1 MSFPRLLTAA
11 LVLAIAVPVT
21 ASAQDRRSPD
31 AAEAPV
37 PSMEMSVQRDR
48 TAPDAPIVQEMRT
61 LDRRDGAVAPTP
73 AHETPS
79 ASPDTF
85 PWGEAA
91 ALGALALALVGLTL
105 VITLRRRVAARA

>member
-31 AAEAPV
+31 AAEPI
-37 PSMEMSVQRDR
+37 PSMEMSAQRDAA
-48 TAPDAPIVQEMRT
+48 APDAPIVQEMRT
-61 LDRRDGAVAPTP
+61 LDRREAAPAPTP
-73 AHETPS
+73 AHEAPA

-85 PWGEAA
+85 PWVEAGL
-91 ALGALALALVGLTL
+91 LGALALVLIGLTL
-105 VITLRRRVAARA
+105 FMTLRRRVAARA